1 MKKINIFLP
10 YSAGLMLLVLIIGI
24 DIAAVKLFFGD
35 VTQAALIGV
44 FLSLESLFF
53 LFHGQLGSMSR
64 CSGMALKRWV
74 RHFYR
79 MFLAM
84 GACSTAAFA
93 ISTGGLPS
101 DFMELLMDLLKLIF
115 WLLAIVLLMIGA
127 GMALC
132 VVGVHDSDDDS
143 NDGMPPPDAVYGRA
157 GYGYK
162 NNL

>member
-1 MKKINIFLP
+1 
-10 YSAGLMLLVLIIGI
+10 MLLVLIIGI

-53 LFHGQLGSMSR
+53 LLHGQLGSVSR
-64 CSGMALKRWV
+64 CSGMALKRWI
-74 RHFYR
+74 RHFYH

-93 ISTGGLPS
+93 ISAGGLPG
-101 DFMELLMDLLKLIF
+101 ELMVLLNLVF

-132 VVGVHDSDDDS
+132 VVGVHDSDDDP

-157 GYGYK
+157 GYGYR
-162 NNL
+162 NHL